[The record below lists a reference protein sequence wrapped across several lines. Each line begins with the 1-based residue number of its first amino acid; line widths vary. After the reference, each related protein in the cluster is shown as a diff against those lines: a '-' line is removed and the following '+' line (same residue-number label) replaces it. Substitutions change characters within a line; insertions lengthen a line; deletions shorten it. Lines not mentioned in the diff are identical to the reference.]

1 MLGVITSRDILA
13 HPVVTIRSFG
23 CRLFLKALFARPNE
37 TFLSVLTRAGALGN
51 GGHARPRAG
60 VTERFS
66 RMIQLELRAKKVYT
80 TLAETF
86 ASDATARRFFETL
99 AAQEQEHADMLE
111 IHRVATLQ
119 GDCRL
124 NDDDCSNEA
133 LSRLEQEMSDAE
145 ERSTTIDSLEDALR
159 LVVQLEWSE
168 INQVFK
174 DAFSASHSA
183 FVQKLLK
190 TEEEIDAHTSY
201 ITKHVVELCPQILQ
215 TSPPQQTDCEGAVLS
230 VVSDA

>member
-1 MLGVITSRDILA
+1 MLGVITSRDILT
-13 HPVVTIRSFG
+13 HPVVTIQCFG
-23 CRLFLKALFARPNE
+23 FRLFLKALFARPNE
-37 TFLSVLTRAGALGN
+37 TFLSVLSRAGALGN
-51 GGHARPRAG
+51 GGHPRPQAE

-80 TLAETF
+80 TFAQTF

-111 IHRVATLQ
+111 IHRVATFR
-119 GDCRL
+119 GDCKM

-145 ERSTTIDSLEDALR
+145 ELSTAIDSLEDALR

-174 DAFSASHSA
+174 DLFSASRSV

-190 TEEEIDAHTSY
+190 SEEEIDAHTSY
-201 ITKHVVELCPQILQ
+201 VIEHVVELCPQILQ
-215 TSPPQQTDCEGAVLS
+215 TSPRLQTDCV
-230 VVSDA
+230 